1 MSVPAGIEAAAHR
14 YLSRITSKFHS
25 IWMEPKSLPCLAGP
39 LPSSVDLRSKLLPV
53 KDQGQEGDCTG
64 QGTSCLVE
72 YNTNSPEWLS
82 APYLYAKGRQAEGTF
97 PADSGCV
104 IGDVVSS
111 ANADGCRLNS
121 LLPQDGD
128 PAECP
133 TAADD
138 ADAATR
144 KIGSPM
150 GVNFSDDGTE
160 CRANLAAGKLV
171 VIGFTVYPS
180 FESTGSDGIVSADL
194 SGDPLGGH
202 CVVVC
207 GYDDS
212 LNGGSWIIRNSWGT
226 GWAAGGYCFMPYGQL
241 ALWSEAWTA

>member
-25 IWMEPKSLPCLAGP
+25 IWMEPKSLPILAGP

-111 ANADGCRLNS
+111 ANAA
-121 LLPQDGD
+121 P
-128 PAECP
+128 
-133 TAADD
+133 
-138 ADAATR
+138 
-144 KIGSPM
+144 
-150 GVNFSDDGTE
+150 FS
-160 CRANLAAGKLV
+160 V
-171 VIGFTVYPS
+171 
-180 FESTGSDGIVSADL
+180 
-194 SGDPLGGH
+194 
-202 CVVVC
+202 
-207 GYDDS
+207 
-212 LNGGSWIIRNSWGT
+212 
-226 GWAAGGYCFMPYGQL
+226 L
-241 ALWSEAWTA
+241 ALISSPPRLRKPWSSASVRSSAS